1 MEEDVKMHSLITKE
15 DALNQI
21 DVLIDGVNQVGRSL
35 KETANNEVE
44 GYYEN
49 QFEQIHVLSST
60 LQKVDKAIN
69 ETERSNFFLNMKRS
83 KQLQV
88 KLSF

>member
-1 MEEDVKMHSLITKE
+1 MHSLITKE

-21 DVLIDGVNQVGRSL
+21 DVLIDGVNQVEKRL
-35 KETANNEVE
+35 KETANSEVE

-49 QFEQIHVLSST
+49 QLQQIHVLSST

-69 ETERSNFFLNMKRS
+69 ETEKSNFFLNMKRS

>member
-1 MEEDVKMHSLITKE
+1 MEEDDKMHSLITKE
-15 DALNQI
+15 DALNR
-21 DVLIDGVNQVGRSL
+21 IDGLIAGVSQVGETL
-35 KETANNEVE
+35 QKTANNEVE

-49 QFEQIHVLSST
+49 QLQQIHVLST
-60 LQKVDKAIN
+60 TIQKVDKAIN